1 MESQCQSCG
10 SFTDRQCSFCS
21 SLICLTCKANHEP
34 FCEEIQQRR
43 RRREGPTVR
52 NSWDTTP
59 HRKGHEAPIDTTRMI
74 HIPTAVPIEVPQPV
88 ALTFKDRNKLDDLVE
103 TVAAEALAKL
113 KNTLGKV

>member
-10 SFTDRQCSFCS
+10 SFTNRQCSFCS

-34 FCEEIQQRR
+34 FCEEIQKRKRR
-43 RRREGPTVR
+43 GEGPTIANV
-52 NSWDTTP
+52 NQGD
-59 HRKGHEAPIDTTRMI
+59 HRRGHETPIDTTRMI